1 MTDQLSK
8 WAYQFVRENRIAVI
22 SSIEKDGS
30 PHITG
35 IWYVIQDDGTILM
48 NTQTRSHKVKN
59 LRRDARIAVC
69 VADGARSI
77 SFYGSAEIITDPGL
91 MRQDLE
97 KLIAR
102 YIPDASA
109 RGPMLAMFTAQ
120 DRTSIHVK
128 PVRVTEF
135 TTLRPEEESV

>member
-1 MTDQLSK
+1 MTDQLSS
-8 WAYQFVRENRIAVI
+8 WAYKFIREDRIAVI
-22 SSIEKDGS
+22 STVEKDGS

-35 IWYVIQDDGTILM
+35 IWYVPMDDGTMIM

-77 SFYGSAEIITDPGL
+77 SMYGTAEMITDPAV

-97 KLIAR
+97 RLVAR

-109 RGPMLAMFTAQ
+109 RDPLVAEFQKQG
-120 DRTSIHVK
+120 RVSIHVK

-135 TTLRPEEESV
+135 STLRSQE

>member
-1 MTDQLSK
+1 MTDQLSS
-8 WAYQFVRENRIAVI
+8 WAYKFIREDRIAVI
-22 SSIEKDGS
+22 STVEKDGS

-35 IWYVIQDDGTILM
+35 IWYCPLDDGTMIM

-77 SFYGSAEIITDPGL
+77 SMYGTADLVTDPGE
-91 MRQDLE
+91 MRKDLE
-97 KLIAR
+97 RLVTR
-102 YIPDASA
+102 YIPDETA
-109 RGPMLAMFTAQ
+109 RAGLLTQFLQ
-120 DRTSIHVK
+120 QERVSIHVK

-135 TTLRPEEESV
+135 TTLRSQE